1 VSAKVDR
8 IWIRAGRKFIPPGD
22 LVSTRLLHRLSL
34 SDRSQSDRCESV
46 VCEDIKA
53 AKNSA
58 SSEVYI
64 SQ

>member
-22 LVSTRLLHRLSL
+22 LVLTRLLHRLSL

-53 AKNSA
+53 A
-58 SSEVYI
+58 
-64 SQ
+64 